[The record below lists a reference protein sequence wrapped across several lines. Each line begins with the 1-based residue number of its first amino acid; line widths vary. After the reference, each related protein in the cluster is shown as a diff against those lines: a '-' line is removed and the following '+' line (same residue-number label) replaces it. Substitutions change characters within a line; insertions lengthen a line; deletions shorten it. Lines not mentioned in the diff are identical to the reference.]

1 MPEVKDRPR
10 FVMPLFRDGETV
22 KKEGF
27 ALVPDPEAPAGS
39 PPRRVPLSE
48 AAERLGRRPESPVPV
63 ERLEPGDRE
72 TVQRYFDLLRGG
84 R

>member
-1 MPEVKDRPR
+1 
-10 FVMPLFRDGETV
+10 MPLFREGETV

-27 ALVPDPEAPAGS
+27 ALVPDPRAPAGS

-48 AAERLGRRPESPVPV
+48 AADGLDPRPEAAVPV
-63 ERLEPGDRE
+63 ERLDPEDRE
-72 TVQRYFDLLRGG
+72 TVRRYFDLLRGA